1 MKKNKKINKITAI
14 IPAMLAV
21 FLAAAVLS
29 GCSVQEIVDAVD
41 NYVYEN
47 VSESADEKLQIET
60 KTPSEEYLH
69 FKNSERLQ
77 EHFEKHN
84 EDFGYGSA
92 EAYEAGANAVIQ
104 NPDSLCKLEKEDG
117 DYVYY
122 LETTEEFVVV
132 SPQGVIRTY
141 YKADR
146 DYFDR
151 Q

>member
-1 MKKNKKINKITAI
+1 MNEKLKKILKIVG
-14 IPAMLAV
+14 AV
-21 FLAAAVLS
+21 VFFLLAAAGVVGQSSLQPQNQS
-29 GCSVQEIVDAVD
+29 ATKSEQELLFETQALL
-41 NYVYEN
+41 EEKE
-47 VSESADEKLQIET
+47 SEK
-60 KTPSEEYLH
+60 EYLH
-69 FKNSERLQ
+69 FKNEERLE

-84 EDFGYGSA
+84 EDFGYANA
-92 EAYEAGANAVIQ
+92 EEYEEGANAVIQ

-122 LETTEEFVVV
+122 LESTREFVIV
-132 SPQGVIRTY
+132 SPKGVIRTY